1 MRIAVVGTCASGK
14 STIVD
19 ELRGLGYDAFVV
31 SQEHSIIRDLWNH
44 QRPDK
49 LVYLQAGYQTV
60 QQRRG
65 RSWPRWIYDTQ
76 IERLRDARQNASI
89 IVDTGALTLDE
100 TIAQI
105 VSTLGGEANCSLV

>member
-19 ELRGLGYDAFVV
+19 ELRGHGYDAFVV
-31 SQEHSIIRDLWNH
+31 SQEHSIVLDLWNH

-49 LVYLQAGYQTV
+49 LVYLQADYQTV

-65 RSWPRWIYDTQ
+65 QSWPRWIYDAQ
-76 IERLRDARQNASI
+76 IERLRDAQQNASI
-89 IVDTGALTLDE
+89 IIDTGILTVDE
-100 TIAQI
+100 AIAQI
-105 VSTLGGEANCSLV
+105 LARLSR